1 MCTLLVTETVAYL
14 ISEGKLAWLLLCT
27 LLMSCLISA
36 GELAWF
42 LMCTHP
48 VTQAGLFF
56 VLVGELAWFSMCT
69 LLVMQVAY
77 LVSESELVWFL
88 MCTLLVTLLVMQT
101 VACLVSECELAQVFI
116 VLSCGNKDFGAASLR
131 GELLCFWP

>member
-1 MCTLLVTETVAYL
+1 MVFNVHSSSDTGW
-14 ISEGKLAWLLLCT
+14 S
-27 LLMSCLISA
+27 
-36 GELAWF
+36 
-42 LMCTHP
+42 
-48 VTQAGLFF
+48 FF

-69 LLVMQVAY
+69 LLVTQIAY

-88 MCTLLVTLLVMQT
+88 MCTLLVMQT

-116 VLSCGNKDFGAASLR
+116 VLSYGNKDFGASFFG